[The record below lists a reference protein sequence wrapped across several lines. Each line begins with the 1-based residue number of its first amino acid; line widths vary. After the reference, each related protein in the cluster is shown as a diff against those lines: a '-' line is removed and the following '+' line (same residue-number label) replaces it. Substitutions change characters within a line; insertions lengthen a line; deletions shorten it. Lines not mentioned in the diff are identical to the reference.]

1 MVLGTL
7 PSQSGGPGFHLWSGK
22 WIPPASAK
30 TQNSQINKNI
40 FLKNVSINSSPGSP
54 GLGPEEGLPLML
66 VHLPTF

>member
-30 TQNSQINKNI
+30 TQNSQINKN
-40 FLKNVSINSSPGSP
+40 LKKKKKCEHQDKSRIPQG
-54 GLGPEEGLPLML
+54 
-66 VHLPTF
+66 